1 MSDENSIASSD
12 QDYYEDDPPV
22 VDAYYKIYCNGFW
35 NGFTNRETT
44 TGRLNVNFFADILSR
59 TMLKDFIFVDYVQD
73 ANVLFESVFAPSI
86 VSVKNWKYKLHYSGE
101 SLARTDLYFPN
112 KTYYE
117 TYDVVLCSHG
127 AVRDNIIDCPFFV
140 YYCYGVS
147 RLDRLQPI
155 YRYMKAYWF
164 IPEKFCCMIV
174 SNGNVAS
181 RNKILHLVNQY
192 KRVDSAG
199 KYMNNMADI
208 TELDCHYTSEEFIK
222 FIAQYKF
229 MICFENT
236 IEGTYITEKIV
247 NPFLARTIPIYFGT
261 SYCNQVFNKDAF
273 LYLEDESEKSYQA
286 LLEKVKE
293 LDYDDTKYL
302 HMVNQPVFNPNFDYQ
317 NIYSVDE
324 IANRVELIL
333 EKIPEPEPEPEPEY
347 EYNDP
352 NSQEDPNADYT

>member
-333 EKIPEPEPEPEPEY
+333 EKIPEPEPEPEY

>member
-1 MSDENSIASSD
+1 MSDETPFASSD

-35 NGFTNRETT
+35 NGFMNRDTT
-44 TGRLNVNFFADILSR
+44 TGRMNANFFADILSR
-59 TMLKDFIFVDYVQD
+59 TKLRDFMFVNYVQD

-86 VSVKNWKYKLHYSGE
+86 VSVKKWKYKLHYSGE
-101 SLARTDLYFPN
+101 SLARTDLYYPN

-140 YYCYGVS
+140 YYCYGSS

-181 RNKILHLVNQY
+181 RNKILQLVNQY

-208 TELDCHYTSEEFIK
+208 MELDCHYTSEEFIK
-222 FIAQYKF
+222 LIAQYKF

-236 IEGTYITEKIV
+236 IEGTYITEKII

-261 SYCNQVFNKDAF
+261 SYCNQVFNKEAF

-286 LLEKVKE
+286 LLEKIKE

-302 HMVNQPVFNPNFDYQ
+302 HMVNQPVFNANFDYQ

-324 IANRVELIL
+324 IATRVELIL
-333 EKIPEPEPEPEPEY
+333 EKIPEPEPEPEY
-347 EYNDP
+347 QDP
-352 NSQEDPNADYT
+352 DSQEDPNADYS